1 MEARVETLL
10 AEDPTN
16 FYSWTSLLAEAEKA
30 FHNDIQQLSLVY
42 DSFLSKFP
50 LCYAYWRKY
59 ASHKARLCTI
69 DKVIEVHERA
79 VQSATYSVDVW
90 VDYCSSAMLLFD
102 DLADVRSLKNLV
114 AVFDEEIPLEDGGAP
129 ISSETDWN
137 CETAL
142 MAYEDYVSAGVVDDL
157 LDLLAGSSEQKSLKK
172 YVSVGE
178 HVYYKAS
185 ELDAKIHC
193 FESRIKRHY
202 FHVVPIDDKQ
212 LENWHQY
219 LDFVEKQGDFDWI
232 VKLYERCLIPCAN
245 YPEFWIRYVELV
257 ESKGGRE
264 IADFALRRATAL
276 FPKGVHA
283 IHVLCAR
290 FKEQI
295 RDISGARAFLPQCGA
310 DLASD
315 FLHNVTREANMERRL
330 GNVKAASMI
339 YENAIKMAKDEQKM
353 EILAALYIRFS
364 KFTYVVGAVSGNA
377 EAARDILI
385 KGIKY
390 LPQCKSLIKSLLQFE
405 IMHGGPRQINILDS
419 IVADAITPAS
429 DFPHGLCNKDRHD
442 AILFYQQF
450 LDLSGTIYEINKAY
464 DRHVRLFPHLVRS
477 ISSQK
482 CISMRSSTVERM
494 KEKDDLPVAHPCHGS
509 ADVKSPYSS
518 KPSKFNDGVSSKD
531 LGIQPEEVVID
542 QSQAEQNN
550 NNEKS
555 KHGQLADVDLKQSD
569 SGVTRPSAGSKEL
582 VHEGGNISQSVREI
596 LDSENSA
603 QIQPDCDTK
612 DDITPPAKGNP
623 MMNSLKDE
631 EQHINSISSH
641 DCNTSQTEALKLNGN
656 ITNCLVASD
665 MQSTPTHNP
674 AILSSNVP
682 VETHDKTHPP
692 TQVQEQQVYSQQA
705 ASNEVSHSAV
715 SGGSWHPMFYGGLSL
730 QNLNSGVPGY
740 TQYQQHPQ
748 WQASP
753 QTQHSAEL
761 NSPFPMSNDSHAT
774 QDVRL
779 ADQAQTNNQVAA
791 SAVDSSNSAVSTQ
804 QNMQQQSIA
813 SQSQLTQNMHQQNS
827 VSATQPQLNVQPVS
841 QVQSQIM
848 GTPGMQALPVQYHT
862 SNQYIQDNNHTAGAS
877 QDPAVTPDTSK
888 SSPPAQP

>member
-10 AEDPTN
+10 AEDPMN

-90 VDYCSSAMLLFD
+90 VDYCGSAMLLFD
-102 DLADVRSLKNLV
+102 DLADVRRLFERGLSFVGKDYMCHLLWDKYIEFEHSLKQWSQLAHIYVRTLMFPSKKLHCYYKSLKNLV
-114 AVFDEEIPLEDGGAP
+114 AVFDEEMPLEDGGAS

-172 YVSVGE
+172 YVSIGE
-178 HVYYKAS
+178 HVYNKAS
-185 ELDAKIHC
+185 ELEAKIHC
-193 FESRIKRHY
+193 FESRIKRHF

-264 IADFALRRATAL
+264 IADFALRRAAEL

-295 RDISGARAFLPQCGA
+295 RDISGARAFLPQCGV

-330 GNVKAASMI
+330 GNVEAASMI
-339 YENAIKMAKDEQKM
+339 YENAIKMAKDKQKM

-364 KFTYVVGAVSGNA
+364 KFTYVVSGNA

-390 LPQCKSLIKSLLQFE
+390 LPQCKSLIKIFLLACAIRIVKKF
-405 IMHGGPRQINILDS
+405 QIYFWSFWTFLEPFMKS
-419 IVADAITPAS
+419 TRHMIV
-429 DFPHGLCNKDRHD
+429 
-442 AILFYQQF
+442 
-450 LDLSGTIYEINKAY
+450 
-464 DRHVRLFPHLVRS
+464 
-477 ISSQK
+477 
-482 CISMRSSTVERM
+482 M
-494 KEKDDLPVAHPCHGS
+494 
-509 ADVKSPYSS
+509 
-518 KPSKFNDGVSSKD
+518 
-531 LGIQPEEVVID
+531 
-542 QSQAEQNN
+542 
-550 NNEKS
+550 
-555 KHGQLADVDLKQSD
+555 
-569 SGVTRPSAGSKEL
+569 
-582 VHEGGNISQSVREI
+582 
-596 LDSENSA
+596 
-603 QIQPDCDTK
+603 
-612 DDITPPAKGNP
+612 
-623 MMNSLKDE
+623 
-631 EQHINSISSH
+631 
-641 DCNTSQTEALKLNGN
+641 
-656 ITNCLVASD
+656 
-665 MQSTPTHNP
+665 
-674 AILSSNVP
+674 
-682 VETHDKTHPP
+682 
-692 TQVQEQQVYSQQA
+692 
-705 ASNEVSHSAV
+705 
-715 SGGSWHPMFYGGLSL
+715 
-730 QNLNSGVPGY
+730 
-740 TQYQQHPQ
+740 
-748 WQASP
+748 
-753 QTQHSAEL
+753 
-761 NSPFPMSNDSHAT
+761 
-774 QDVRL
+774 
-779 ADQAQTNNQVAA
+779 
-791 SAVDSSNSAVSTQ
+791 
-804 QNMQQQSIA
+804 
-813 SQSQLTQNMHQQNS
+813 
-827 VSATQPQLNVQPVS
+827 
-841 QVQSQIM
+841 
-848 GTPGMQALPVQYHT
+848 
-862 SNQYIQDNNHTAGAS
+862 
-877 QDPAVTPDTSK
+877 
-888 SSPPAQP
+888 